1 MSKIRV
7 RMRSGEC
14 REVEA
19 TEGATVKEVI
29 LAAGIPEV
37 HGITNCGGC
46 WSCGTC
52 HVIFDEEVARRMP
65 APEECELDLLDIVPD
80 RQAGS
85 RLACQVRFS
94 DALDGALVRIGSGE

>member
-1 MSKIRV
+1 MLKLRV
-7 RMRSGEC
+7 TMRSGEC
-14 REVEA
+14 REVEG

-29 LAAGIPEV
+29 LDAGIHEV

-46 WSCGTC
+46 CSCGTC
-52 HVIFDEEVARRMP
+52 HVIFDEEVAQRLP
-65 APEECELDLLDIVPD
+65 APEECELDLLDIVPN
-80 RQAGS
+80 REASS